1 MTPLDLVGWAATL
14 ILVATLLRQIRTQWR
29 APDVQA
35 VSAWLF
41 VGQISASLLFV
52 VYSLALG
59 NYVFVAT
66 NTLVL
71 LTAVAGQVLQTLKR
85 RRLQRERE
93 PAP

>member
-1 MTPLDLVGWAATL
+1 MKPLDLVGWAATL
-14 ILVATLLRQIRTQWR
+14 ILVATLLRQIHKQWR

-41 VGQISASLLFV
+41 VGQISASLLFI
-52 VYSLALG
+52 VYSAALR

-71 LTAVAGQVLQTLKR
+71 LTAVAGQLLQTLKR
-85 RRLQRERE
+85 RRLRAHRERTS
-93 PAP
+93 

>member
-1 MTPLDLVGWAATL
+1 MKPLDLVGWAATL
-14 ILVATLLRQIRTQWR
+14 ILVATLLRQIHKQWR

-41 VGQISASLLFV
+41 VGQISASLLFI
-52 VYSLALG
+52 VYSAALR

-71 LTAVAGQVLQTLKR
+71 LTAVAGQLLQTLKR
-85 RRLQRERE
+85 RRLREHRERTS
-93 PAP
+93 

>member
-1 MTPLDLVGWAATL
+1 MKPLDLIGWAATL
-14 ILVATLLRQIRTQWR
+14 ILVATLLRQIHKQWR

-41 VGQISASLLFV
+41 VGQISASLLFI
-52 VYSLALG
+52 VYSAALC

-71 LTAVAGQVLQTLKR
+71 LTAVAGQLLQTLKR
-85 RRLQRERE
+85 RRLRAHRERTS
-93 PAP
+93 

>member
-1 MTPLDLVGWAATL
+1 MKPLDLIGWAATL
-14 ILVATLLRQIRTQWR
+14 ILVATLLRQIHKQWR

-41 VGQISASLLFV
+41 VGQISASLLFI
-52 VYSLALG
+52 VYSAALR

-71 LTAVAGQVLQTLKR
+71 LTAVAGQLLQTLKR
-85 RRLQRERE
+85 RRLREHRERTS
-93 PAP
+93 

>member
-1 MTPLDLVGWAATL
+1 MKALDLIGWAATA
-14 ILVATLLRQIRTQWR
+14 ILVATLLRQIHKQWR

-41 VGQISASLLFV
+41 AGQISASLLFI
-52 VYSLALG
+52 VYSLALR

-71 LTAVAGQVLQTLKR
+71 LTAVTGQVLQTLKR
-85 RRLQRERE
+85 RRLRAHRE
-93 PAP
+93 PAS

>member
-1 MTPLDLVGWAATL
+1 MKPLDLVGWAATL
-14 ILVATLLRQIRTQWR
+14 ILVATLLRQIHKQWR

-41 VGQISASLLFV
+41 VGQISASVLFI
-52 VYSLALG
+52 VYSLALR

-71 LTAVAGQVLQTLKR
+71 LTAVAGQLLQTLKR
-85 RRLQRERE
+85 RRLRDARGH
-93 PAP
+93 PS

>member
-1 MTPLDLVGWAATL
+1 MKPLDLIGWAATL
-14 ILVATLLRQIRTQWR
+14 ILVATLLRQIHKQWR

-41 VGQISASLLFV
+41 VGQISASLLFI
-52 VYSLALG
+52 VYSAALR

-71 LTAVAGQVLQTLKR
+71 LTAVAGQLLQTLKR
-85 RRLQRERE
+85 RRLRAHREQ
-93 PAP
+93 AS